1 MSDESDPSG
10 PVGEQ
15 RELRAMVEAG
25 DAENATLRAELAA
38 ALDRGPR
45 LELRVAELERR
56 LSMDSSNSG
65 TPSSKE
71 PIGAKERRK
80 AERRN
85 RQDSETG
92 AAQAPQAGRAARA
105 SGHGPVPGPGPRRAQ
120 ERGSAGSVLAVRD
133 CPWRTRCITPARGAH
148 ERRRL

>member
-15 RELRAMVEAG
+15 RELRAVVE
-25 DAENATLRAELAA
+25 AENAMLRAELAA
-38 ALDRGPR
+38 ALDRERR
-45 LELRVAELERR
+45 LLRVAELERR
-56 LSMDSSNSG
+56 LGMDSSNSG

-85 RQDSETG
+85 RQDPERERRKDRR
-92 AAQAPQAGRAARA
+92 QGRAARA
-105 SGHGPVPGPGPRRAQ
+105 SGYGAVPGPEPRRA
-120 ERGSAGSVLAVRD
+120 
-133 CPWRTRCITPARGAH
+133 
-148 ERRRL
+148 